1 MTENSCAI
9 GVYVTVGFE
18 KIEINKK
25 IGQAVNTVAGRTC
38 AKE

>member
-18 KIEINKK
+18 EIEINKK
-25 IGQAVNTVAGRTC
+25 IGQAVNTFTGGTC
-38 AKE
+38 SKE